1 MLDSMET
8 KHKRCISLVEGKWR
22 MDFLPLTSPFG
33 MYVTEE
39 QMIMFHTVFFFF
51 YLLVVL
57 DLVFSAAAVRVG
69 RLPPHQRY
77 ALLFDLLRPELT
89 Y

>member
-1 MLDSMET
+1 
-8 KHKRCISLVEGKWR
+8 
-22 MDFLPLTSPFG
+22 MDFLPPTSPFG

-39 QMIMFHTVFFFF
+39 QMMIFHTVFFFF
-51 YLLVVL
+51 YLLIVL

-69 RLPPHQRY
+69 WLPPHQRY

>member
-1 MLDSMET
+1 MEN
-8 KHKRCISLVEGKWR
+8 G
-22 MDFLPLTSPFG
+22 LPAS
-33 MYVTEE
+33 YVSIWDVRDRRTDDDVP
-39 QMIMFHTVFFFF
+39 HSFFFSF